1 MKMEC
6 ERCKQRSATVHLT
19 QIINDQKKTMH
30 LCEPCAREFQAES
43 FGFVPQMNLH
53 NLLAGLFHHQIANP
67 FGQQE
72 IPEGE
77 KCPDCGLTERKFAQ
91 QGLLGC
97 GECYRKFGDRLEPV
111 FRRIHGN
118 NRHTGKVPERTG
130 GRVKIVNEIHKLK
143 NSLREAV
150 SREEFEL
157 AAEIRDQIKDLEK
170 KLGGEE
176 LNSVNQ
182 GNS

>member
-1 MKMEC
+1 MEC
-6 ERCKQRSATVHLT
+6 ERCKQRPATVHLT
-19 QIINDQKKTMH
+19 QIINSQKKTMH

-43 FGFVPQMNLH
+43 FGFMPQMNLH

-67 FGQQE
+67 FGHQE

-77 KCPDCGLTERKFAQ
+77 KCTECGLTERKFAQ

-130 GRVKIVNEIHKLK
+130 GLVKITNDINKLK
-143 NSLREAV
+143 NTLKDAV
-150 SREEFEL
+150 SREEFEQ
-157 AAEIRDQIKDLEK
+157 AAQIRDKIKELEK
-170 KLGGEE
+170 KLAGEE
-176 LNSVNQ
+176 NSSVNQ